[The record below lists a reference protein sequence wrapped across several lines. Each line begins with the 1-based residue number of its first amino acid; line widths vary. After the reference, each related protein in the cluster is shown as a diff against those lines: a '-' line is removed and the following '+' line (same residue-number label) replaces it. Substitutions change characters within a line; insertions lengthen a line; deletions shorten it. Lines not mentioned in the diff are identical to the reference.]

1 VTALSRQCAVR
12 TTRAQPMVATSISVE
27 TTMPRQL
34 ACGVACAMENG
45 GHAAVG
51 RYASY
56 DVVRRTAFPV
66 CREIGRPGGSLAIPS
81 ILWQAVRAI
90 GIEVCS
96 QVLRQVSAWT
106 VTDALVSVFVKAT
119 TSAACSTWDRIGGW
133 ILA

>member
-1 VTALSRQCAVR
+1 MR
-12 TTRAQPMVATSISVE
+12 TTRAQPLVATSVSVD
-27 TTMPRQL
+27 TTMLRHL
-34 ACGVACAMENG
+34 AYGVACAVGNA

-66 CREIGRPGGSLAIPS
+66 RHEIGRPGGSVAIPS
-81 ILWQAVRAI
+81 ILRQAVRAI

-96 QVLRQVSAWT
+96 QVLRQVLAWM
-106 VTDALVSVFVKAT
+106 VTHALISVFLKAT